1 MRRVRA
7 TDLGRELHRK
17 RQQSI
22 EPVFGNTKH
31 NRTV

>member
-22 EPVFGNTKH
+22 EPVFGKH